1 MMVSVE
7 DVITTDPQL
16 LLILMSVIIVSDV
29 Q

>member
-1 MMVSVE
+1 VMVSVE